1 MYIYIMSYYI
11 QLTYYVLY
19 IYVCVCA
26 HVYMPHGTAL
36 QESKQVTFEAA
47 HLIGL
52 HFGCRFRIT
61 CAKSVQKHFGEQYA
75 RDALYGWEDG
85 PIVGARLI
93 FSNHRLGFGNS
104 NYSEWDLYIHIIYHH
119 QYFSGI
125 FSLSIYIYSALYIY
139 SS

>member
-1 MYIYIMSYYI
+1 M
-11 QLTYYVLY
+11 
-19 IYVCVCA
+19 CVCA

-93 FSNHRLGFGNS
+93 FSNHRLGFGKS
-104 NYSEWDLYIHIIYHH
+104 NYSEWDLYINIIYH

-125 FSLSIYIYSALYIY
+125 FSLSLYIYSALYIY